1 MGEENQIITDMVR
14 AAYNLPEQDIKTYS
28 PLALAYIGDAIYDL
42 VIRTMLIMRGNS
54 QVNKLHKRASNFVK
68 AAAQK
73 QIMEVL
79 EPLLTPQEHS
89 YYKRGRNAKS
99 FTTAKNASIVEYRVA
114 TGFEALLGFLY
125 LTGQMDRL
133 MELVKV
139 GTNALTQIETVQ
151 TKSGEQKKVS
161 GKKDMEEGGATNEV

>member
-1 MGEENQIITDMVR
+1 MGEENLIITDMVR
-14 AAYNLPEQDIKTYS
+14 AAYNLPEQDIRTYS

-42 VIRTMLIMRGNS
+42 VIRTMLILRGNS
-54 QVNKLHKRASNFVK
+54 QVNKLHHRASNFVK

-73 QIMEVL
+73 QIMEVI

-125 LTGQMDRL
+125 LTGQMERL
-133 MELVKV
+133 MELVKI
-139 GTNALTQIETVQ
+139 GTNTLQQ
-151 TKSGEQKKVS
+151 TSTHMESGEQKRAAD
-161 GKKDMEEGGATNEV
+161 KKDAEGEKYEV